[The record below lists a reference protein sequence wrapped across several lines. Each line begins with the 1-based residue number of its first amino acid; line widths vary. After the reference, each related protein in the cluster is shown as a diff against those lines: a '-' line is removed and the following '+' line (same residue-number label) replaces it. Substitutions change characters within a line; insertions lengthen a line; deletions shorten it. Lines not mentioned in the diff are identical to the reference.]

1 MPRPNFFCGIEALQW
16 LLQNEPKSEQD
27 DIDLTVDLIEAPY
40 LFIYSSDAEAW
51 YFKAFSR
58 GELYDHEKGSG
69 IEKGNL
75 RVDKKSGQGS
85 GQTSDP
91 ALRDNMGAFFEACR
105 RLSRFIRD
113 RKLQPLY
120 EGLDPEKA
128 GVMLEVAGNK
138 LNARKV
144 SGKERPEMMC
154 TTLFGGMTMCRP
166 YMDDFWDRSQTEMM
180 SLEERIEKAEGGDKF
195 AIAKLAQAY
204 LNGDDEVEQDAE
216 KAAYWYRK
224 EAELQDSEGAFNLG
238 LLYAKGFGVE
248 RDFTQA
254 AEWMEK
260 AVAWGDP
267 DGAGPAKQY
276 RALAENLKKAE
287 AGDADAMFELAG
299 GYMMLGGS
307 LDQAGPGQDYAESMK
322 WAQKAVD
329 AGNAD
334 GYWALALAYEHGRG
348 VEADDKKAVE
358 YYKKGAELGSAA
370 CRHSYGCR
378 LINGEGVKKDAKA
391 ALKLFEQSADQGYGL
406 ACKALGH
413 MYETGEGVEPD
424 FDKEL
429 AYFEKAC
436 EAEPNNAELL
446 RHVGYQYTNLMD
458 DKEKWLYGV
467 ERAAYWLKKAAELGD
482 GVAASGLDMYEQI
495 LQMHKEGKI
504 KAGTPLDKCMDIL
517 SKAAKEEEARQKK
530 EQEKAEREK
539 KEREAAERR
548 KKEEEKRREEEKKRK
563 EQQAA
568 YDNAMADWRKHKD
581 ETESKR
587 ADELQQRLGQFERA
601 EKDKIE
607 KTWLALKKEASDKLD
622 AAQKQEQKAQE
633 TLSSLGFF
641 KFGEKNEQKDKIRS
655 AQAKA
660 AEAKAALEAAEK
672 THSDA
677 LAELPGRI
685 AEKKN
690 KLRKEI
696 EAKFPILSQPVRSSF
711 FPEEKKQQRPQPAAP
726 ERRPTAM
733 QTENAGFKAD
743 ILAWMEPD
751 TLYTVADIAEGVPSI
766 VAAGLSANR
775 VGAMMAQLVTSGAA
789 VKTEDK
795 RRVYYSLA

>member
-1 MPRPNFFCGIEALQW
+1 MPKPNFFCGIEALQW

-138 LNARKV
+138 LNARRV
-144 SGKERPEMMC
+144 SGQERPEMMC

-166 YMDDFWDRSQTEMM
+166 YMEDFWDRSETELM
-180 SLEERIEKAEGGDKF
+180 SLEDRIEKAEGGDKF
-195 AIAKLAQAY
+195 AIAKLATAY

-238 LLYAKGFGVE
+238 LLYAKGYGVE

-276 RALAENLKKAE
+276 RAMEENLKKAE
-287 AGDADAMFELAG
+287 AGDANAMYELAG
-299 GYMMLGGS
+299 GYMALGGS
-307 LDQAGPGQDYAESMK
+307 LDQAGSGADYAESLK

-329 AGNAD
+329 AGNAN

-348 VEADDKKAVE
+348 VKKDDKKAVA
-358 YYKKGAELGSAA
+358 YYKTGAELGSAA
-370 CRHSYGCR
+370 CQHSYGCR

-391 ALKLFEQSADQGYGL
+391 ALKLFEKSADQGYGL

-458 DKEKWLYGV
+458 DPDKWLPGV
-467 ERAAYWLKKAAELGD
+467 ERAAYWLRKAAELGD
-482 GVAASGLDMYEQI
+482 GVAANGLGMYEQI
-495 LQMHKEGKI
+495 LELHKQGKI

-517 SKAAKEEEARQKK
+517 SKAAKEEEKRQK
-530 EQEKAEREK
+530 EAQQKAERER

-548 KKEEEKRREEEKKRK
+548 KKEEEKRRAEEQKKK
-563 EQQAA
+563 ECQAA
-568 YDNAMADWRKHKD
+568 YDKAMTEWRAKKND
-581 ETESKR
+581 AEAKR
-587 ADELQQRLGQFERA
+587 ADELKRRLAQFEQNEKNTIERDYDAAKKAA
-601 EKDKIE
+601 ESKLKE
-607 KTWLALKKEASDKLD
+607 AQKKEQTAREKL
-622 AAQKQEQKAQE
+622 
-633 TLSSLGFF
+633 SGLGFF
-641 KFGEKNEQKDKIRS
+641 AFGEKSEQKNRIKA
-655 AQAKA
+655 AQAEA
-660 AEAKAALEAAEK
+660 EEAKTTLESVEK
-672 THSDA
+672 THDEA
-677 LAELPGRI
+677 LKALPDSI
-685 AEKKN
+685 SEKKT
-690 KLRKEI
+690 KLTRELNGKY
-696 EAKFPILSQPVRSSF
+696 PIPREPARSDYF
-711 FPEEKKQQRPQPAAP
+711 LQEQTQRRQTPYAA
-726 ERRPTAM
+726 ERRPTAK
-733 QTENAGFKAD
+733 QVENAGFKAD

-751 TLYTVADIAEGVPSI
+751 TLYTAMDLVESVPSL
-766 VAAGLSANR
+766 VAAGLSVTRVSAMLQQLVNDGSLVRTEANR
-775 VGAMMAQLVTSGAA
+775 KSFF
-789 VKTEDK
+789 
-795 RRVYYSLA
+795 SLA

>member
-1 MPRPNFFCGIEALQW
+1 MPKPNFFCGIEALQW
-16 LLQNEPKSEQD
+16 LLQNEPKSERD

-51 YFKAFSR
+51 NFKAFSR

-113 RKLQPLY
+113 KKLQPLY
-120 EGLDPEKA
+120 EGQDPEHA
-128 GVMLEVAGNK
+128 GVMLEVTGNK

-166 YMDDFWDRSQTEMM
+166 YMDDFWDRSETEMM
-180 SLEERIEKAEGGDKF
+180 SLEDRIEKAEGGDKF
-195 AIAKLAQAY
+195 AIAKLATAY

-224 EAELQDSEGAFNLG
+224 EADLQDSEGAFNLG

-267 DGAGPAKQY
+267 DGVGPAKQY
-276 RALAENLKKAE
+276 RAMAENLKKAE
-287 AGDADAMFELAG
+287 EGDAEAMYALAG
-299 GYMMLGGS
+299 GYMALGGS
-307 LDQAGPGQDYAESMK
+307 LDQAGSGADYAESLK
-322 WAQKAVD
+322 WAQKAVN

-334 GYWALALAYEHGRG
+334 GYWALALASEHGRG
-348 VEADDKKAVE
+348 VKKDDKKAVE
-358 YYKKGAELGSAA
+358 YYIKGAELGSAA
-370 CRHSYGCR
+370 CQHSYGCR
-378 LINGEGVKKDAKA
+378 LINGQGVKKDAKA

-436 EAEPNNAELL
+436 EAEPHNAELL
-446 RHVGYQYTNLMD
+446 RHVGYQYTNLMED
-458 DKEKWLYGV
+458 PEKWLYGV
-467 ERAAYWLKKAAELGD
+467 ERAAFWLRKAAELGD
-482 GVAASGLDMYEQI
+482 GVAANGLGMYEQI
-495 LQMHKEGKI
+495 LELHRKGKI
-504 KAGTPLDKCMDIL
+504 KAGTSLDKCMDIL
-517 SKAAKEEEARQKK
+517 SKAAKEEEKRQKEEK
-530 EQEKAEREK
+530 EKAERER

-548 KKEEEKRREEEKKRK
+548 KKEEEKRREEEQKKK
-563 EQQAA
+563 ERQAA
-568 YDNAMADWRKHKD
+568 YDKAMTEWRAKKND
-581 ETESKR
+581 AEAKR
-587 ADELQQRLGQFERA
+587 ADELKRRLSQFEQNEKA
-601 EKDKIE
+601 AIEKDYAAAKKAAE
-607 KTWLALKKEASDKLD
+607 SKLSDAQKKEK
-622 AAQKQEQKAQE
+622 AAQEK
-633 TLSSLGFF
+633 LSGLGFF
-641 KFGEKNEQKDKIRS
+641 AFGEKSEQKNRIKA
-655 AQAKA
+655 AQAA
-660 AEAKAALEAAEK
+660 AEEAKTTLESAEK
-672 THSDA
+672 THSEA
-677 LAELPGRI
+677 LKALPGRVD
-685 AEKKN
+685 EKKA
-690 KLRKEI
+690 KLTREI
-696 EAKFPILSQPVRSSF
+696 EGKYPIPKEPAKRDFLPQ
-711 FPEEKKQQRPQPAAP
+711 EQTQRKPTPPAP

-751 TLYTVADIAEGVPSI
+751 TLYTAQDIAEGVPS
-766 VAAGLSANR
+766 VAAAGLSFAR
-775 VGAMMAQLVTSGAA
+775 VSAMMTQLVNSGA
-789 VKTEDK
+789 VTRIEDK
-795 RRVYYSLA
+795 RKAFYSLA